1 MPFGIRPR
9 AFRGKW
15 KSRILCLLSQ
25 KETMRY
31 SAVRRDM
38 CNITDAV
45 LAASLKELIEGG
57 MVERKQ
63 FDEIPPRVEY
73 SLTEKGRS
81 AIPMLRSI
89 CSRSGAYHKDCTDK
103 TPARCRECDY
113 NR

>member
-9 AFRGKW
+9 AFRRKVEVEDT
-15 KSRILCLLSQ
+15 LSAVS

-73 SLTEKGRS
+73 SLTDKGRS
-81 AIPMLRSI
+81 AIPILRSI
-89 CSRSGAYHKDCTDK
+89 CSWSGAYHKECTDK
-103 TPARCRECDY
+103 THARCRECDY